1 MSSKRVR
8 KQSKFMVFLRRPF
21 RVLARARDLTL
32 KSLTGCGG
40 NIAYGN
46 AMGCPTP
53 QIPSLPR
60 SFSTNASNPNNIKS
74 AEEELKDLLRL
85 ASVRGIT
92 AKVGP
97 ELRRSKSS
105 FPLGA
110 AAADG
115 GVAVVPRSN
124 TVGFGRI
131 DEDRSFHDFGE
142 EDKRGLLGGGSNEF
156 PRSRSHAAASRKVQA

>member
-1 MSSKRVR
+1 
-8 KQSKFMVFLRRPF
+8 
-21 RVLARARDLTL
+21 
-32 KSLTGCGG
+32 
-40 NIAYGN
+40 
-46 AMGCPTP
+46 MGCPTP

-110 AAADG
+110 AGGGGG
-115 GVAVVPRSN
+115 GVAAVPRSN

-131 DEDRSFHDFGE
+131 DEDRSFRDFGE
-142 EDKRGLLGGGSNEF
+142 EDKRGLLGGGSIEY